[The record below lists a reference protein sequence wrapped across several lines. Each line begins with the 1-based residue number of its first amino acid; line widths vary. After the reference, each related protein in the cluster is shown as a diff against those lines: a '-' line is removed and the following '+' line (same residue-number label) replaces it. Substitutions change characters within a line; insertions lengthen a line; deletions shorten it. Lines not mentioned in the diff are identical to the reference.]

1 MLPVILIGLGLGAAY
16 LASETVSKNNDKKK
30 RQAMQANHASK
41 VKRLENRIN
50 KLKAELKKYG
60 AEIEA
65 ARVITEKNLKKL
77 DDMLSA
83 LKLVEKNLYG
93 ATFLGAPFILNHGQ
107 RVIERKQLQEK
118 YDQQIAALEK
128 AIRRLEMQVK
138 TAKKKSELAQ
148 IEVDLSNENNKK
160 LEGAL
165 RNKQSTRK

>member
-93 ATFLGAPFILNHGQ
+93 ATFLGAPFIRPLM
-107 RVIERKQLQEK
+107 
-118 YDQQIAALEK
+118 A
-128 AIRRLEMQVK
+128 
-138 TAKKKSELAQ
+138 
-148 IEVDLSNENNKK
+148 
-160 LEGAL
+160 
-165 RNKQSTRK
+165 

>member
-83 LKLVEKNLYG
+83 LKLAEKNLYG
-93 ATFLGAPFILNHGQ
+93 AAFLGAPFIRNHGQ

>member
-60 AEIEA
+60 AEIET
-65 ARVITEKNLKKL
+65 ARVITEKNIKKL

-83 LKLVEKNLYG
+83 LKLAEKNLSC
-93 ATFLGAPFILNHGQ
+93 AAFLGDPFIRNHWQ
-107 RVIERKQLQEK
+107 REIERKQLQEK

>member
-1 MLPVILIGLGLGAAY
+1 MHKSQALK
-16 LASETVSKNNDKKK
+16 LA
-30 RQAMQANHASK
+30 
-41 VKRLENRIN
+41 
-50 KLKAELKKYG
+50 
-60 AEIEA
+60 
-65 ARVITEKNLKKL
+65 EKNL
-77 DDMLSA
+77 SCA
-83 LKLVEKNLYG
+83 
-93 ATFLGAPFILNHGQ
+93 AFLGDPFIRNHWQ
-107 RVIERKQLQEK
+107 REIERKQLQEK

>member
-83 LKLVEKNLYG
+83 LKLAEKNLSC
-93 ATFLGAPFILNHGQ
+93 AAFLGDPFIRNHWQ
-107 RVIERKQLQEK
+107 REIERKQLQEK